1 MKKEYVRPRMTDR
14 DINVKLF
21 LQTTTGGIGTGG
33 GDGAKRRGDVF
44 IEENVNSIGFDD
56 SWGDDTASI

>member
-21 LQTTTGGIGTGG
+21 LQTTTGGIET
-33 GDGAKRRGDVF
+33 KRRGDVF
-44 IEENVNSIGFDD
+44 TEENVNTNSIGFDD

>member
-21 LQTTTGGIGTGG
+21 LQTTTGGN
-33 GDGAKRRGDVF
+33 AKRRGDVF
-44 IEENVNSIGFDD
+44 TEENVNTNSIGFDG